1 MFRAMALKELREI
14 RGIVLLAVA
23 AYGYLVSNLLNPR
36 QSEWCYSLIIPFT
49 TDNLT
54 GKLMVISA
62 AMAVAL
68 GLRQTLGE
76 SLHGTYPF
84 LFHRPASRRLLIGTK
99 LAVGLATCVVCSA
112 TAITVC
118 GLVAARPGTHASPFQ
133 WSMTLPAWEACFR
146 TTLLYF
152 GAFLVGIRPGRWYR
166 SRLLPLAAAVIAYIL
181 LGRIFFGG
189 PTLVS
194 FGESLWPC
202 LVTLVG
208 GAWVAATI
216 LFVARIRDYP

>member
-14 RGIVLLAVA
+14 RGIVLLALA
-23 AYGYLVSNLLNPR
+23 AYGYLLSNLLNPR
-36 QSEWCYSLIIPFT
+36 QSEWHRFLNIPFT

-54 GKLMVISA
+54 GNLMFISA
-62 AMAVAL
+62 AMAIAL

-76 SLHGTYPF
+76 SIHGTYPF
-84 LFHRPASRRLLIGTK
+84 LFHRPASRRWLIGTK
-99 LAVGLATCVVCSA
+99 LAVGLAAYLVCA
-112 TAITVC
+112 AGAIAAC
-118 GLVAARPGTHASPFQ
+118 GLVAARPGTHASPFE
-133 WSMTLPAWEACFR
+133 WSMTVPAWEVCFR

-152 GAFLVGIRPGRWYR
+152 GAFLAGIRPGRWYR
-166 SRLLPLAAAVIAYIL
+166 SRLLPLAAAAIAYIL
-181 LGRIFFGG
+181 LGRIAFGG

-208 GAWVAATI
+208 GAWMTAAI
-216 LFVARIRDYP
+216 VFVVRTRDYP